1 MEKSKAILQSL
12 LPVVMWLA
20 VQSVVSLVF
29 LFWRDYPPYFDGVLI
44 NFVTLV
50 IGGIWY
56 QSLKKR
62 ENTQEITVSPVG
74 WIGLAL
80 LGGAIQFC
88 TSFAVTGILG
98 LFPQEMKNYANVM
111 ESLGMYSPTFF
122 SVVYTMLLAPFL
134 EELIFRGLTLKIL
147 EKSFPF
153 WIANILQALYFGII
167 HGNIIQSTYAFL
179 AGLLFGS
186 VMYKYK
192 SLKCVIWCHFFVN
205 FLGMAL
211 GIFPIPL
218 WTGVLLTVVPLGI
231 LWGMEKRKVDS
242 NLGKSLSFE
251 KKN

>member
-44 NFVTLV
+44 NFVTLL
-50 IGGIWY
+50 IGGFWY
-56 QSLKKR
+56 QSLKKK
-62 ENTQEITVSPVG
+62 EDTVQIIVSPKG

-88 TSFAVTGILG
+88 TSFALTGISG
-98 LFPQEMKNYANVM
+98 LFPQEMENYGEVI

-122 SVVYTMLLAPFL
+122 SVVYTMLLAPFV

-153 WIANILQALYFGII
+153 WVANILQALYFGII
-167 HGNIIQSTYAFL
+167 HGNIIQSSYAFL

-192 SLKCVIWCHFFVN
+192 NLKCVIWCHFFVN

-211 GIFPIPL
+211 GMFPVPL
-218 WTGVLLTVVPLGI
+218 WLGIVFTVVPLGI
-231 LWGMEKRKVDS
+231 LWEMEKFSGRE
-242 NLGKSLSFE
+242 KSLRS
-251 KKN
+251 

>member
-29 LFWRDYPPYFDGVLI
+29 IVWRDYPPYFDGVLI

-50 IGGIWY
+50 IGAIWY
-56 QSLKKR
+56 RNLKKK
-62 ENTQEITVSPVG
+62 EKTYKIVISPVA
-74 WIGLAL
+74 WIGLAF

-88 TSFAVTGILG
+88 TSFAIAGVSG
-98 LFPQEMKNYANVM
+98 LFPQEMENYTNVM
-111 ESLGMYSPTFF
+111 ENLGIYSPTFF
-122 SVVYTMLLAPFL
+122 SVVYTMILAPFV

-147 EKSFPF
+147 EKAFPF
-153 WIANILQALYFGII
+153 WITNFLQALYFGII
-167 HGNIIQSTYAFL
+167 HGNMVQSTYAFL
-179 AGLLFGS
+179 AGLLFGF

-205 FLGMAL
+205 FLGIVL

-218 WTGVLLTVVPLGI
+218 WTGVLLTIVPLGI
-231 LWGMEKRKVDS
+231 LWGMEK
-242 NLGKSLSFE
+242 
-251 KKN
+251 KKNT

>member
-44 NFVTLV
+44 DFVTLL
-50 IGGIWY
+50 IGGFWY
-56 QSLKKR
+56 QSLKKK
-62 ENTQEITVSPVG
+62 EDTVQIIVSPKG

-88 TSFAVTGILG
+88 TSFALTGISG
-98 LFPQEMKNYANVM
+98 LFPQEMENYGEVI

-122 SVVYTMLLAPFL
+122 SVVYTMLLAPFV

-147 EKSFPF
+147 EKAFPF
-153 WIANILQALYFGII
+153 WAANILEAMFFGFI
-167 HGNIIQSTYAFL
+167 HGNFFQSYYAFL

-186 VMYKYK
+186 VMYNYK
-192 SLKCVIWCHFFVN
+192 NLKCVIWCHFFVN
-205 FLGMAL
+205 FLGMAVGMFPVPLWL
-211 GIFPIPL
+211 GI
-218 WTGVLLTVVPLGI
+218 LLTIVPLGI
-231 LWGMEKRKVDS
+231 LWGMEKRKV
-242 NLGKSLSFE
+242 
-251 KKN
+251 KN

>member
-44 NFVTLV
+44 NFVTLF
-50 IGGIWY
+50 IGEFWY
-56 QSLKKR
+56 QSLKKKD
-62 ENTQEITVSPVG
+62 NTVQIAVSPAG
-74 WIGLAL
+74 WVGLAL

-88 TSFAVTGILG
+88 TSFALTGISG
-98 LFPQEMKNYANVM
+98 MFPQEMENYGNVM

-122 SVVYTMLLAPFL
+122 SVVYTMLLAPFV

-147 EKSFPF
+147 EKAFPF
-153 WIANILQALYFGII
+153 WAANILQALYFGII
-167 HGNIIQSTYAFL
+167 HGNIIQSSYAFF

-192 SLKCVIWCHFFVN
+192 SLKICNLVSFLCEFLRNV
-205 FLGMAL
+205 LGM
-211 GIFPIPL
+211 FPVPL
-218 WTGVLLTVVPLGI
+218 WLGVSSYHSSFGSFVG
-231 LWGMEKRKVDS
+231 
-242 NLGKSLSFE
+242 NGK
-251 KKN
+251 KKSKELKL